1 VPKLFSKT
9 WSQADFDRIQK
20 LISLASEGDVS
31 EVEIEADGVR
41 VLVRKHPQPLNQP
54 PLQPPVSVI
63 SSPQVVTPP
72 VPAQEST
79 SDTPEASVPSE
90 APADQGTPV
99 LSPMVGTFYAK
110 PAPDADP
117 FVQVGDAVTKGQIV
131 CIVEAM
137 KVMNEVE
144 ADTSGI
150 VLAILAEDG
159 DGVEYDQPL
168 LLIDPSS

>member
-1 VPKLFSKT
+1 
-9 WSQADFDRIQK
+9 
-20 LISLASEGDVS
+20 
-31 EVEIEADGVR
+31 
-41 VLVRKHPQPLNQP
+41 
-54 PLQPPVSVI
+54 
-63 SSPQVVTPP
+63 
-72 VPAQEST
+72 
-79 SDTPEASVPSE
+79 
-90 APADQGTPV
+90 
-99 LSPMVGTFYAK
+99 MVGTFYAK